1 VNETVN
7 EQDLIDMWQNILPS
21 IGTLENWKLKNIEF
35 KDIPIQLFNDRLPN
49 YISEPIYDTQ
59 GVSVGSTSI
68 GGIETGLSQA
78 RQVVVDTV
86 DTEYIIGDSALI
98 DYTMLD
104 KIDNLQWLIFKVKK
118 LSKSDYS
125 AATTTE
131 EQARGYGGGG
141 GAPVSNTLKYHNWP
155 YDYFSLIESAKI
167 KIKYKN

>member
-1 VNETVN
+1 
-7 EQDLIDMWQNILPS
+7 
-21 IGTLENWKLKNIEF
+21 
-35 KDIPIQLFNDRLPN
+35 
-49 YISEPIYDTQ
+49 
-59 GVSVGSTSI
+59 VSVGSTSI
-68 GGIETGLSQA
+68 GGTETGLSQA